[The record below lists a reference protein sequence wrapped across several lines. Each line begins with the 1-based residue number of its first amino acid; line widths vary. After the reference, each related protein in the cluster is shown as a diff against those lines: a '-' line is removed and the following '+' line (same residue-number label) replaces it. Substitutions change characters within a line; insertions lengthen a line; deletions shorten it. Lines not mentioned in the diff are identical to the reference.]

1 MEKQS
6 QNPMAVEPI
15 PRLMARIGTPI
26 VLSMILQAAYN
37 VVDSAYLARILNNQ
51 YAHVSAPHFLPLL
64 YRTKLKRH

>member
-26 VLSMILQAAYN
+26 VLSMP
-37 VVDSAYLARILNNQ
+37 YLFCLG
-51 YAHVSAPHFLPLL
+51 YSTLC
-64 YRTKLKRH
+64 